1 MLQTPEEQNMRGLSA
16 CKHVLLSFL
25 VVLNL
30 PNVAAA
36 QKLVAGYS
44 AVSAI
49 SAPFWV
55 MKEAGFFKEE
65 GLDAELIYIS
75 ASSTMAQAM
84 LAGEVVISTAN
95 SQVII
100 DTGLQG
106 NDLVAMGAIVNF
118 VALYVMASPEIKTVA
133 DLRGKPVG
141 VSRFGATSDF
151 GIQMLLKKYGLEPV
165 RDVPLIQIGGMPE
178 LAAALSKKSIYAA
191 AMSFPM
197 GLVAQQSGMKVLANL
212 AKEDIPFIHLGLTTT
227 RRFMKERR
235 PQSKAFLR
243 AYAKAVHFM
252 HGRKEEATRIVSR
265 YAKIT
270 EPNLLA
276 GTMQYAYDFV
286 EKIPLVKR
294 DAVQATLDEI
304 GKKNPKAKQAKAEQF
319 YDNSLVQELIKEGFF
334 VSLWGR

>member
-1 MLQTPEEQNMRGLSA
+1 M
-16 CKHVLLSFL
+16 
-25 VVLNL
+25 
-30 PNVAAA
+30 
-36 QKLVAGYS
+36 AGYS

-55 MKEAGFFKEE
+55 MKDAGFFKEE
-65 GLDAELIYIS
+65 GLDADLIYIS

-84 LAGEVVISTAN
+84 LAGEVAISTAN

-106 NDLVAMGAIVNF
+106 SDLVAMGAIVNF
-118 VALYVMASPEIKTVA
+118 VALYVIA

-151 GIQMLLKKYGLEPV
+151 GMQMLLKKYGLEPV

-178 LAAALSKKSIYAA
+178 LAAALSKKTIHAA

-197 GLVAQQSGMKVLANL
+197 GLVAQQAGMKVLANL

-227 RRFMKERR
+227 RRFIKERR
-235 PQSKAFLR
+235 AQAKAFLR
-243 AYAKAVHFM
+243 AYGKAVHFM
-252 HGRKEEATRIVSR
+252 HARKDESTAIVAR
-265 YAKIT
+265 YAKLT
-270 EPNLLA
+270 DPGLLA

-286 EKIPLVKR
+286 EKVPLVKR
-294 DAVQATLDEI
+294 EAVLATLEEI
-304 GKKNPKAKQAKAEQF
+304 ARKNPKAKQAKPEQF
-319 YDNSLVQELIKEGFF
+319 YDNSLVQELVKEGFF
-334 VSLWGR
+334 AALWGR

>member
-1 MLQTPEEQNMRGLSA
+1 MKERTARR
-16 CKHVLLSFL
+16 CLLLYL
-25 VVLNL
+25 VVMVIL
-30 PNVAAA
+30 PGSAAG
-36 QKLVAGYS
+36 QKLMAGYS

-49 SAPFWV
+49 SAPFWIA
-55 MKEAGFFKEE
+55 KDAGLFKDE
-65 GLDAELIYIS
+65 GLDAALIYIS

-84 LAGEVVISTAN
+84 LAGEVAISTAN
-95 SQVII
+95 SQVIV

-106 NDLVAMGAIVNF
+106 SDLVAAGAIVNF
-118 VALYVMASPEIKTVA
+118 VALYVMAAPEIKTIA

-151 GIQMLLKKYGLEPV
+151 GMQMLLKKYGLEPV

-197 GLVAQQSGMKVLANL
+197 GLVAQQAGMKILANL
-212 AKEDIPFIHLGLTTT
+212 AKEDIPFVHLGLTTT

-235 PQSKAFLR
+235 AQAKSFIR
-243 AYAKAVHFM
+243 AYGKAVHFM
-252 HGRKEEATRIVSR
+252 HSRKEESKAIVAR
-265 YAKIT
+265 YGKISDPVML
-270 EPNLLA
+270 E
-276 GTMQYAYDFV
+276 GTMQYGYDFV

-294 DAVQATLDEI
+294 EAFQATLDEI
-304 GKKNPKAKQAKAEQF
+304 GRKNPKAKQARPEQF

-334 VSLWGR
+334 TSLWGK